1 MRDFCIICVLFN
13 NQFWYV
19 LCLCGVWCVGLV
31 NFNFKLISVKYTF
44 INSLGLLNISVL
56 ASKRRKNKIGNV

>member
-1 MRDFCIICVLFN
+1 MFCVCV
-13 NQFWYV
+13 
-19 LCLCGVWCVGLV
+19 CGVWCVGLV